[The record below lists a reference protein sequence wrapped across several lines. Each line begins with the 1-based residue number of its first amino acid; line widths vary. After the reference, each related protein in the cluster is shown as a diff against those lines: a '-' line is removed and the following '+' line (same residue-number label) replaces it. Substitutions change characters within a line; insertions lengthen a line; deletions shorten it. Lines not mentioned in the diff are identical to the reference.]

1 VTEEP
6 FHIPVL
12 LGEVIDYLNPKEG
25 DLEVDCTLGGG
36 GHAQA
41 ILRKIGTKGRLL
53 GIDQD
58 LEAIERAKKVLAE
71 FSNQVIFVRD
81 NFINLKEI
89 LKNNGI
95 EEVDGILLDLGASS
109 YQLETPKRGFSF
121 SEEETNLNAPLDM
134 RMNSNQSVR
143 AYEIINFYPEKRLRK
158 IFFELGEESYAARVA
173 QEITRRREGKRLETI
188 GDLLEAIKAALPPK
202 YRFSRIKGHWA
213 GKVFRAIRMEVNQEL
228 VVLKEVLPQTIE
240 SLKKGGRLAIISF
253 HSLEDRIVK
262 QQFLDWE
269 RENLVEILTK
279 KPVMATKEEI
289 AQNPRA
295 DSAKLR
301 AIMKISI
308 DNFCN

>member
-1 VTEEP
+1 
-6 FHIPVL
+6 
-12 LGEVIDYLNPKEG
+12 
-25 DLEVDCTLGGG
+25 LEVDGTLGGG

-41 ILRKIGTKGRLL
+41 ILGKIGPKGRLL

-58 LEAIERAKKVLAE
+58 PEAIKRAKKVLAE
-71 FSNQVIFVRD
+71 FENQVIFVGD

-89 LKNNGI
+89 LKNNNF

-109 YQLETPKRGFSF
+109 FQLETPERGFSF
-121 SEEETNLNAPLDM
+121 SEKETHLNSPLDM
-134 RMNSNQSVR
+134 RMNPNQPVR

-158 IFFELGEESYAARVA
+158 ILFELGEEPYAAKIA
-173 QEITRRREGKRLETI
+173 QEIVRRRENKKLETT
-188 GDLLEAIKAALPPK
+188 GDLLAAIKATLPPK

-213 GKVFRAIRMEVNQEL
+213 SQVFRAMRMEVNQEL
-228 VVLKEVLPQTIE
+228 VCLKEVFPQIIE
-240 SLKKGGRLAIISF
+240 SLKKEGRLVVISF

-269 RENLVEILTK
+269 RQSLVRILTP
-279 KPVMATKEEI
+279 KPVIATEEEI

-301 AIMKISI
+301 AVVKL
-308 DNFCN
+308 

>member
-1 VTEEP
+1 MIQES

-12 LGEVIDYLNPKEG
+12 LNEVILYLNPKEG
-25 DLEVDCTLGGG
+25 DLEVDGTLGGG

-58 LEAIERAKKVLAE
+58 SEAIERAKKVLAE
-71 FSNQVIFVRD
+71 FGNQVIFVRD

-95 EEVDGILLDLGASS
+95 EEVEGILLDLGASS

-134 RMNSNQSVR
+134 RMNPNQPVR

-158 IFFELGEESYAARVA
+158 IFFELGEESYAARVT
-173 QEITRRREGKRLETI
+173 QEITRRREGRRLETI

-228 VVLKEVLPQTIE
+228 VALKEVFPQTIE
-240 SLKKGGRLAIISF
+240 SLKKGGRLVIISF

-279 KPVMATKEEI
+279 KPVMATREEI
-289 AQNPRA
+289 VKNPRA

-301 AIMKISI
+301 AVIKL
-308 DNFCN
+308 